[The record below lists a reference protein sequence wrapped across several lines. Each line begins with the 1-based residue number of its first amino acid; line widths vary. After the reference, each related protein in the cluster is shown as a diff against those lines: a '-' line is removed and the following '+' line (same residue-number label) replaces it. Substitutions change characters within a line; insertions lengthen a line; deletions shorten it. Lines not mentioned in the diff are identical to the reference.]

1 MQYFG
6 EKLKDL
12 RKSHGLNQKQVAEK
26 LGITS
31 ATVSAYELGKKYPSL
46 DILIKICTIFD
57 VSSDFLLG
65 LSDSMKLLK
74 SDLTDNQMKI
84 LRQLIRELEAKNK

>member
-6 EKLKDL
+6 EKLKEL
-12 RKSHGLNQKQVAEK
+12 RKSHDLDQKQVAEN
-26 LGITS
+26 LGITA

-46 DILIKICTIFD
+46 DVLIKICTFFK
-57 VSSDFLLG
+57 VSSDYLLG
-65 LSDSMKLLK
+65 LSDPMKLLK

>member
-6 EKLKDL
+6 EKLKYL

>member
-12 RKSHGLNQKQVAEK
+12 RKSQGLNQKQVAEK

>member
-1 MQYFG
+1 MDFG

-12 RKSHGLNQKQVAEK
+12 RKSQGLNQKQVAEK